1 MREGFGASVKWSR
14 TLVAPEQAWKVPT
27 DAHAHAPTH
36 DSPEPGGHL
45 LSDKGM
51 WSPKCASS
59 LKFCDMALV
68 MQQNTF
74 VHLAG
79 ETIQCALGVL
89 AGDTTEDKE
98 PEINLVCC
106 LTCDRA
112 EQHKKVQT
120 ETTMRGL
127 SL

>member
-1 MREGFGASVKWSR
+1 
-14 TLVAPEQAWKVPT
+14 
-27 DAHAHAPTH
+27 
-36 DSPEPGGHL
+36 
-45 LSDKGM
+45 
-51 WSPKCASS
+51 
-59 LKFCDMALV
+59 MALV

-79 ETIQCALGVL
+79 ETIQCALGAL

-98 PEINLVCC
+98 PEINLVFC

-112 EQHKKVQT
+112 EQHKKLQT
-120 ETTMRGL
+120 ELTIQVL